1 MQTSKN
7 LIAVVKFLLASN
19 YGIKINT
26 KNYADLMCF
35 IKMCEKSR
43 IYNFKE
49 QRVHYIYTLKVL
61 WLIAIINISIF

>member
-35 IKMCEKSR
+35 IKMCKKSR

-49 QRVHYIYTLKVL
+49 QMEYK
-61 WLIAIINISIF
+61 IISL